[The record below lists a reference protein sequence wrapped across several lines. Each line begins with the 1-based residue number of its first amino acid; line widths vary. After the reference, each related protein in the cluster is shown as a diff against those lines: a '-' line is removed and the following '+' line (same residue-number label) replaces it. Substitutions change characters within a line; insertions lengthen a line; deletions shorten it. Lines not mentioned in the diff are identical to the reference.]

1 MSTPRQQHGASPI
14 GDEKK
19 GGAWWKWLLALLLLL
34 LVILAIVLIASG
46 GDDED
51 TDTAST
57 STAAVPAAT
66 TPAQAATPAT
76 TTTATGSGNAGTL
89 TAEGQSLLGTSD
101 KTATIDKDA
110 TGDAVKVLSVTD
122 GGLFVGTSP
131 EDRMF
136 VEYAGDVGVDEPTAG
151 TYRPAVGDL
160 VDLEGP
166 VAEAPKDPAD
176 TLKLGAADAKVV
188 TEQGAYVNADEVEQA
203 D

>member
-1 MSTPRQQHGASPI
+1 MSTPRQQHGASPV
-14 GDEKK
+14 GENKK

-34 LVILAIVLIASG
+34 LVILAIVLIAGG

-57 STAAVPAAT
+57 GTATVPAAT

-76 TTTATGSGNAGTL
+76 TAPATAPDAGTL
-89 TAEGQSLLGTSD
+89 TAEGQSLLGTGD

-122 GGLFVGTSP
+122 GGFFVGTSA

-151 TYRPAVGDL
+151 AYRPAVGDL

-176 TLKLGAADAKVV
+176 TLKLDPADARVV

>member
-1 MSTPRQQHGASPI
+1 MSTPRQQHGASPV
-14 GDEKK
+14 GTEKK

-46 GDDED
+46 GDDEE

-66 TPAQAATPAT
+66 TPAQAATPAS
-76 TTTATGSGNAGTL
+76 TTATSTSEDAGTL
-89 TAEGQSLLGTSD
+89 TADGRSLLGTD
-101 KTATIDKDA
+101 GKTGAVDKDA
-110 TGDAVKVLSVTD
+110 TGKSVKVLSVTD
-122 GGLFVGTSP
+122 GGFFVGVSA

-136 VEYAGDVGVDEPTAG
+136 VEYAGDVGVDEPASG
-151 TYRPAVGDL
+151 AYRPAVGDL

-166 VAEAPKDPAD
+166 VAQAPKDPEK
-176 TLKLGAADAKVV
+176 TLKLDAPDAKVV
-188 TEQGAYVNADEVEQA
+188 SDQGAYVNADEVEQA